1 VRISR
6 VTSPARRR
14 ARGSRR
20 IYFPGRP
27 WQRARGARSSAGAA
41 KRAAELIGVD
51 LKKDPAIP
59 NAHNDA
65 QGVTAE
71 FNLNVL
77 RHLNRELGADFDL
90 RAFRHA
96 ARYVA
101 AAGRIEMHLVSLKAQ
116 RVTLAGRALEFRA
129 DETIHTENSYKY
141 DIAEF
146 QALAVRG
153 IRARKDAPRRM
164 ALRCHSLP

>member
-1 VRISR
+1 
-6 VTSPARRR
+6 
-14 ARGSRR
+14 
-20 IYFPGRP
+20 
-27 WQRARGARSSAGAA
+27 
-41 KRAAELIGVD
+41 
-51 LKKDPAIP
+51 
-59 NAHNDA
+59 
-65 QGVTAE
+65 
-71 FNLNVL
+71 LNVL

-116 RVTLAGRALEFRA
+116 RVTLAGRVLEFRA

-146 QALAVRG
+146 QALARSAG
-153 IRARKDAPRRM
+153 YAARECWTDIDRLFSVHYFTVADDA
-164 ALRCHSLP
+164 L